1 VLSNDQ
7 LLELAW
13 GDNVTAAHDRVKLY
27 IGYLRK
33 KIERDPAE
41 PRLVE
46 NVRGY
51 GYRYRAPAASHRAAS

>member
-1 VLSNDQ
+1 
-7 LLELAW
+7 
-13 GDNVTAAHDRVKLY
+13 VKLY

-41 PRLVE
+41 PRLIE

-51 GYRYRAPAASHRAAS
+51 GYRYRAPAASQRAAS